1 MKSSMKRWHLVVL
14 VSVALVAAFVVG
26 AILYKDQQRQAQGS
40 LARSQ
45 ASVLIREHSQTLG
58 TADAKV
64 AIVEFLDPGCET
76 CRVFE
81 PFVKQLLAT
90 YPGKVKLV
98 IRYAPLHHGADG
110 MVAILEAA
118 RRQGRYW
125 ETLQVMYESQ
135 PYWADHHSP
144 QPQLIWQFLPRA
156 GLDLARLERDAAD
169 PAIARLIEQDMADA
183 RALGVTRTP
192 GFFVNGKPLVVFGHE
207 QLRALVEAEV
217 RASY

>member
-1 MKSSMKRWHLVVL
+1 MKRWQLVVV
-14 VSVALVAAFVVG
+14 VSVALVAAFVL
-26 AILYKDQQRQAQGS
+26 ASTLFKDRQREAQGS
-40 LARSQ
+40 LARRH
-45 ASVLIREHSQTLG
+45 AGALVRAHSQTLG
-58 TADAKV
+58 SADAKV

-98 IRYAPLHHGADG
+98 IRYAPLHHGADD
-110 MVAILEAA
+110 MVAVLEAA

-125 ETLQVMYESQ
+125 ETLQVMYDAQ
-135 PYWADHHSP
+135 PYWADHHNP

-156 GLDLARLERDAAD
+156 GLDLERLKLDVMD

-183 RALGVTRTP
+183 RVLGVTKTP
-192 GFFVNGKPLVVFGHE
+192 GFFVNGKPLVVFGRE
-207 QLRALVEAEV
+207 QLQALVEAEL

>member
-1 MKSSMKRWHLVVL
+1 MKRGQVVAL
-14 VSVALVAAFVVG
+14 VSVALLAAFVLG
-26 AILYKDQQRQAQGS
+26 AILYKDRQREAQGS
-40 LARSQ
+40 LARSH
-45 ASVLIREHSQTLG
+45 AGALIREHSQILG
-58 TADAKV
+58 NADAKV

-81 PFVKQLLAT
+81 PFVKHLLAT

-118 RRQGRYW
+118 RRQGMYW
-125 ETLQVMYESQ
+125 ETLQLMYDTQ

-156 GLDLARLERDAAD
+156 GLDLERLRRDMAD
-169 PAIARLIEQDMADA
+169 PAIARLIEQDRADA
-183 RALGVTRTP
+183 RALGVTKTP
-192 GFFVNGKPLVVFGHE
+192 GFFVNGKPLVVFGYE
-207 QLRALVEAEV
+207 QLQALVEAEL